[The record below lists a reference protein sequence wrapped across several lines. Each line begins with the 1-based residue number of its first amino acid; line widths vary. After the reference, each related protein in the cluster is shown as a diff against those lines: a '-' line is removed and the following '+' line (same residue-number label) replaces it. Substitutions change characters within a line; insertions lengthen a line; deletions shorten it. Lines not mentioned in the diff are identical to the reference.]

1 MEIKDLAGLSQPLTK
16 LVEVVSQG
24 IGTLY
29 EPTHIKRMA
38 KARAMEIKTISSAV
52 QESELPI
59 QYNNGQ
65 LTIDTST
72 KEFLERTEKR
82 MLFLEAKK
90 QKNIED
96 IVSEAYNNLETEKE
110 VSEKPIQEEWIN
122 RFFNIIGEIS
132 SDNLKT
138 IWSKILSE
146 EIKEPG
152 KCSIRTLENLRNI
165 SRDEALIF
173 KKISNYI
180 IKYDDGLYY
189 LPNEDELLKSFN
201 INYGEILKLDEA
213 QLINSSALISAVLN
227 FDENIKEIN
236 LIYNNRIIFCNKEEK
251 CEIRLKAYTLT
262 ETGRSIFNIMNPTFD
277 EVFFKKYMN
286 IINKKMNVSYSI
298 IVEQLTD
305 GRIKFQVPKIPIL
318 KENKE

>member
-16 LVEVVSQG
+16 FVDVVSQG
-24 IGTLY
+24 VGIVY
-29 EPTHIKRMA
+29 EPIHIKRMA

-52 QESELPI
+52 KDSELPI

-72 KEFLERTEKR
+72 KEFLERVERR
-82 MLFLEAKK
+82 MIFLEAKK

-110 VSEKPIQEEWIN
+110 VSEKPVQEEWIN
-122 RFFNIIGEIS
+122 RFFNIVGEIS
-132 SDNLKT
+132 SDDLKT

-165 SRDEALIF
+165 SRDEAETF
-173 KKISNYI
+173 KKISNYVV
-180 IKYDDGLYY
+180 KYEGVYY
-189 LPNEDELLKSFN
+189 LPNEKSLLEYAN

-213 QLINSSALISAVLN
+213 SLINSSSTVSAVLN
-227 FDENIKEIN
+227 FDENVKEKY
-236 LIYNNRIIFCNKEEK
+236 LTYNKNIIFCCKNEK
-251 CEIRLKAYTLT
+251 AEIHLQAYPLT
-262 ETGRSIFNIMNPTFD
+262 EVGRNIFNILSPIYDKEYFEKYID
-277 EVFFKKYMN
+277 IIKKEMN
-286 IINKKMNVSYSI
+286 ISYSKI
-298 IVEQLTD
+298 LEILPD
-305 GRIKFQVPKIPIL
+305 GRVRYQTPVTKISTE
-318 KENKE
+318 KE

>member
-52 QESELPI
+52 QDSELPI
-59 QYNNGQ
+59 QYNNDQ
-65 LTIDTST
+65 LAIDTST
-72 KEFLERTEKR
+72 KEFLERTERR
-82 MLFLEAKK
+82 MMFLEAKK

-110 VSEKPIQEEWIN
+110 VSEKPVQEEWIN
-122 RFFNIIGEIS
+122 RFFNIVGEIS
-132 SDNLKT
+132 SDDLKT

-165 SRDEALIF
+165 SREEAEIF

-180 IKYDDGLYY
+180 IEYRNVYY
-189 LPNEDELLKSFN
+189 LPNEDELLKSIN
-201 INYGEILKLDEA
+201 INYGEILKLSEA
-213 QLINSSALISAVLN
+213 QMINSSAMVKAILT
-227 FDENIKEIN
+227 FDENTKEN
-236 LIYNNRIIFCNKEEK
+236 YLIYNNYIVICKKENKSVEN
-251 CEIRLKAYTLT
+251 LSAFNLT
-262 ETGRSIFNIMNPTFD
+262 ETGINIFKILSTDFD
-277 EVFFKKYMN
+277 KDYFESYLKIVKRDDMK
-286 IINKKMNVSYSI
+286 VSYSKI
-298 IVEQLTD
+298 IKRYPNGQISYMNPMIEV
-305 GRIKFQVPKIPIL
+305 
-318 KENKE
+318 